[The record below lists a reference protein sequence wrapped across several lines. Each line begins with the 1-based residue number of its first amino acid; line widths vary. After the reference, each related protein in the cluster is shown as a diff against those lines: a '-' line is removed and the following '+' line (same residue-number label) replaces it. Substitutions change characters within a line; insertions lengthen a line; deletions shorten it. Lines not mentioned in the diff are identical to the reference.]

1 MPNFTEQEKKRI
13 KLKVEEQLASD
24 ERRLKIKEDV
34 NSMFEAIAD
43 YADKN
48 WDKFT
53 KDPQSVFK
61 AFSAKF
67 IKGYGKEYNSALEY
81 AINYIEAVYNA

>member
-1 MPNFTEQEKKRI
+1 MSEFTAQQKKRI
-13 KLKVEEQLASD
+13 ELKLQEQLRSD

-34 NSMFEAIAD
+34 NLMFEAIAD

-48 WDKFT
+48 WDKFS

-67 IKGYGKEYNSALEY
+67 IKEYGKEYDSSLEE
-81 AINYIEAVYNA
+81 AIEYIEAVYEA